1 MGNPKLFI
9 LSEQMRGTA
18 FSLTLDKY
26 TIGRSDSCDICI
38 ADPTISGKHCSLVKL
53 DDNSYAIRDE
63 NSTNGTKVND
73 QQVSN
78 EDSIK
83 LNNGDI
89 LQVGGIEILYD
100 DIQGEH
106 SENSRTISVINLED
120 TGTGEI
126 NKPQLKNLGTK
137 FAAKHNNA
145 LRENRS
151 HTVIINVILIVLGV
165 LVLAALAWF
174 FLSTKK

>member
-38 ADPTISGKHCSLVKL
+38 ADPTISGKHCTLVKL
-53 DDNSYAIRDE
+53 DDNSYAIRDD

-73 QQVSN
+73 QQVSS

-83 LNNGDI
+83 LKNGDI

-100 DIQGEH
+100 DIQGDHTE
-106 SENSRTISVINLED
+106 SRTISVINLED

-126 NKPQLKNLGTK
+126 NKPQMKNLGTK
-137 FAAKHNNA
+137 FSAKYNDT
-145 LRENRS
+145 LRENRK
-151 HTVIINVILIVLGV
+151 HTVIFNVILFL
-165 LVLAALAWF
+165 LVLAVVVVLAYY
-174 FLSTKK
+174 FLFSKK

>member
-38 ADPTISGKHCSLVKL
+38 ADPTISGKHCTLVKL
-53 DDNSYAIRDE
+53 DDNSYAIRDD

-73 QQVSN
+73 QQVSS

-83 LNNGDI
+83 LKNGDI

-100 DIQGEH
+100 DLQGDHTE
-106 SENSRTISVINLED
+106 SRTISVINLED

-126 NKPQLKNLGTK
+126 NKPQMKNLGTK
-137 FAAKHNNA
+137 FSAKYNNT
-145 LRENRS
+145 LRENS
-151 HTVIINVILIVLGV
+151 KHTVIINVILALLGV
-165 LVLAALAWF
+165 LVLVALVF
-174 FLSTKK
+174 YLLK

>member
-38 ADPTISGKHCSLVKL
+38 ADPTISGKHCTLVKL
-53 DDNSYAIRDE
+53 DDNSYAIRDD

-73 QQVSN
+73 QQVSS

-83 LNNGDI
+83 LKNGDI

-100 DIQGEH
+100 DLQGDHTE
-106 SENSRTISVINLED
+106 SRTISVINLED

-126 NKPQLKNLGTK
+126 NKPQMKNLGTK
-137 FAAKHNNA
+137 FSAKYNNT
-145 LRENRS
+145 LRENRK
-151 HTVIINVILIVLGV
+151 HTVIINVILALLGV
-165 LVLAALAWF
+165 LVLVALVF
-174 FLSTKK
+174 YLLK

>member
-26 TIGRSDSCDICI
+26 VIGRSDSCDICI
-38 ADPTISGKHCSLVKL
+38 ADPTISGKHCTLVKL
-53 DDNSYAIRDE
+53 DDNSYAIRDD

-73 QQVSN
+73 QQVSS

-83 LNNGDI
+83 LQNGDI

-100 DIQGEH
+100 DIQGDR
-106 SENSRTISVINLED
+106 SESRTISVINLED

-126 NKPQLKNLGTK
+126 NKPQMKNLGTK
-137 FAAKHNNA
+137 FSAKYANS
-145 LRENRS
+145 LRDNRS
-151 HTVIINVILIVLGV
+151 HTVIINVILILLGV
-165 LVLAALAWF
+165 LGLAALVWF
-174 FLSTKK
+174 LLLK

>member
-106 SENSRTISVINLED
+106 GENNSRTISVINLED
-120 TGTGEI
+120 TGTGEL

-137 FAAKHNNA
+137 FAAKHNNS

-151 HTVIINVILIVLGV
+151 HTVIINVILALLGV
-165 LVLAALAWF
+165 LVVAALVWF
-174 FLSTKK
+174 LLKK

>member
-18 FSLTLDKY
+18 FSLSLDKY
-26 TIGRSDSCDICI
+26 TIGRADSCDICI
-38 ADPTISGKHCSLVKL
+38 ADPTISGKHCTLVKL
-53 DDNSYAIRDE
+53 DDDSYAIRDE

-73 QQVSN
+73 QQVSS

-83 LNNGDI
+83 LKNGDL
-89 LQVGGIEILYD
+89 LQIGGIEILYD
-100 DIQGEH
+100 DIQGDH
-106 SENSRTISVINLED
+106 SESRTISVINLED

-126 NKPQLKNLGTK
+126 NKPQMKNLGTK
-137 FAAKHNNA
+137 FSAKYNNN

-151 HTVIINVILIVLGV
+151 HTMILNVILGLLGVIAIGV
-165 LVLAALAWF
+165 LVYFF
-174 FLSTKK
+174 FLKK

>member
-38 ADPTISGKHCSLVKL
+38 ADPTISGKHCTLVKL
-53 DDNSYAIRDE
+53 DDDSYAIRDE

-83 LNNGDI
+83 LKNGDL

-106 SENSRTISVINLED
+106 TESRTISVINLED

-126 NKPQLKNLGTK
+126 NKPQMKNLGTK
-137 FAAKHNNA
+137 FSAKYNNS

-151 HTVIINVILIVLGV
+151 HALVFYIILGLLGV
-165 LVLAALAWF
+165 IAVGALAF
-174 FLSTKK
+174 FFFKK

>member
-1 MGNPKLFI
+1 
-9 LSEQMRGTA
+9 MRGTA

-38 ADPTISGKHCSLVKL
+38 ADPTISGKHCTLVKL
-53 DDNSYAIRDE
+53 DDNSYAIRDD

-73 QQVSN
+73 QQVSS

-83 LNNGDI
+83 LKNGDI

-100 DIQGEH
+100 DIQGDHTE
-106 SENSRTISVINLED
+106 SRTISVINLED

-126 NKPQLKNLGTK
+126 NKPQMKNLGTK
-137 FAAKHNNA
+137 FSAKYNDT
-145 LRENRS
+145 LRENRK
-151 HTVIINVILIVLGV
+151 HTVIFNVILFL
-165 LVLAALAWF
+165 LVLAVVVVLAYY
-174 FLSTKK
+174 FLFSKK